1 MAGLL
6 PYDLHDLAHTF
17 GMKRKIMPQDE
28 VKSRDERESCIPA
41 FAPAEER
48 YDR

>member
-6 PYDLHDLAHTF
+6 PYDLQDPAHTF
-17 GMKRKIMPQDE
+17 GMKKIMPQDE